1 MAIIN
6 KAQASL
12 GKNFTLGGKNLDKFQ
27 IGKSKSNFE
36 KIIFDAAEEFIS
48 LAKARIKQKKK
59 VDKGNL
65 SDIEIQAIENKGNKY
80 SLQIGYSS
88 SNPAKNYYDFQNKG
102 VKGLKSG
109 QPNSIYQFNDLG
121 VSNQTIKAIMDWYL
135 RHKNYIKNDDQ
146 KYKLSGQQKKSRS
159 IAKIV
164 DATKNLRELATNT
177 AINIRRKG
185 VPRVGFIDDN
195 LDQAFG
201 QDFRAKLATALG
213 QDVALTITQTF
224 KK

>member
-1 MAIIN
+1 MPSI
-6 KAQASL
+6 KQAQESL
-12 GKNFTLGGKNLDKFQ
+12 GKDFTVGGSEKQGALKLDAV
-27 IGKSKSNFE
+27 E
-36 KIIFDAAEEFIS
+36 KVMFDAADKFIM
-48 LAKARIKQKKK
+48 LAKKRIQDKNK

-65 SDIEIQAIENKGNKY
+65 SDLEISEIKKTGNKY
-80 SLQIGYSS
+80 QLQVGYAS

-121 VSNQTIKAIMDWYL
+121 VSNQTIKAIMEWYL

-164 DATKNLRELATNT
+164 NATKNLRELATNT

-224 KK
+224 KN